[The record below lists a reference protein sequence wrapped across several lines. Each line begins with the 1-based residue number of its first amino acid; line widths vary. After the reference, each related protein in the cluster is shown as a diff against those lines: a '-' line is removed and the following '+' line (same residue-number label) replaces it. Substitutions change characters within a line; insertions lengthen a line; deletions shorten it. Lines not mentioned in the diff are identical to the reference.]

1 MKSKALLVGIVVIV
15 LTVACTATPLSGKV
29 VLKPGQST
37 GDASQSVEVTFIE
50 VLEDSRC
57 PANAICVWQGNVKVR
72 IEVSYGTEIQQ
83 YRLTLGQLL
92 EGDTDSITIGEFMIT
107 LIQVDPY
114 PLASQPTNAANY
126 QITLEIQ
133 S

>member
-1 MKSKALLVGIVVIV
+1 MKFKVLLAGILIS
-15 LTVACTATPLSGKV
+15 LLAAACSPSVFEGEV
-29 VLKPGQST
+29 VLKR
-37 GDASQSVEVTFIE
+37 SQSVGDANQGVEVIFVD

-57 PANAICVWQGNVKVR
+57 PADAMCVWQGNVKVL

-83 YRLTLGQLL
+83 YTLTLGQLL
-92 EGDTDSITIGEFMIT
+92 EGDMDSITISEYTIT

-114 PLASQPTNAANY
+114 PLAPQPTNAANY
-126 QITLEIQ
+126 QITLKIQ